1 MFSVR
6 IGLLLVL
13 TSLLLMPAV
22 SQQRDQKPPKSSKT
36 SPARTRE
43 AEELRL
49 SAISTLHSLAQ
60 SVNEIDNVSDRVR
73 IMAEIGDAFWSVDQE
88 TARTMLVRTFKEID
102 KLSVG
107 AERDSER
114 IATQKRALRRLVLSR
129 IAKHEPPLANQLIHD
144 LPDEIPT
151 ADEKAMQRQGI
162 TTPNADALLA
172 IADNH
177 VATDPKRAATIAA
190 YSLQDGLSQG
200 LRNFLIRL
208 RAKDIAAADG
218 LVAAAVGEA
227 SAQHP
232 GRLFD
237 VMVLWD
243 YAYQPKD
250 FYFDGIVLDRD
261 DGTRQNTALAL
272 KRQVLAFAVNAIVEN
287 LQQLPAR
294 DDSAPKNYQAQA
306 QLAQLHSVIQQLL
319 PSMQADW
326 PRGAADLQQALA
338 RVEQE
343 LRAGGQSPPSRPP
356 VDDGESETS
365 AIDNLLKKAAEAS
378 QGEARDSL
386 YLGASFRLLQ
396 LRQYE
401 RGKEIAAKIDDPERR
416 AMIVEPL
423 DFRLVG
429 ELIEKKRLPEAL
441 SVANQLKTME
451 LRIAALARVGRG
463 FIAAGD
469 SQSGLQ
475 TLDAAQSA
483 AIKAEPTI
491 EICAAVLR
499 VAAAFVKSDP
509 IRASEVTTLAIQIL
523 NKAKQ
528 DEIGWG
534 VLAPAGNE
542 DALNFSFKNAPD
554 GGLRSVKTAY
564 PRTGGLADLLSKLEF
579 NQAISLAKSVNK
591 KTLSLAAQAAVCR
604 TAIESTERKTL
615 TANSN

>member
-6 IGLLLVL
+6 IGLLIVL
-13 TSLLLMPAV
+13 TSVLLIPAV

-36 SPARTRE
+36 TPAQNRE

-49 SAISTLHSLAQ
+49 SAVSILHSLAQ

-88 TARTMLVRTFKEID
+88 TARAMLVRTFKEID

-107 AERDSER
+107 TERDSER

-172 IADNH
+172 IADNL

-200 LRNFLIRL
+200 LRSFLIRL

-218 LVAAAVGEA
+218 LAAAAVSEA
-227 SAQHP
+227 AAQHP

-250 FYFDGIVLDRD
+250 FYFDGIVLDRED
-261 DGTRQNTALAL
+261 ATRQNTALAL

-294 DDSAPKNYQAQA
+294 DDSTPKNYQAQA

-326 PRGAADLQQALA
+326 PRGAADLQQALV

-356 VDDGESETS
+356 VDDGKSETS

-378 QGEARDSL
+378 QGDARDSL

-441 SVANQLKTME
+441 SVANQLKSME
-451 LRIAALARVGRG
+451 LRVAALARVGRG

-491 EICAAVLR
+491 EVCAAVLR

-528 DEIGWG
+528 DEIGWN

-542 DALNFSFKNAPD
+542 DALNFSWKNAPD
-554 GGLRSVKTAY
+554 GGLRSLKTAY
-564 PRTGGLADLLSKLEF
+564 PRNGGLADILSKLEF

-604 TAIESTERKTL
+604 TAIESTESKTL

>member
-6 IGLLLVL
+6 AGLLIVL
-13 TSLLLMPAV
+13 TSTLLTPVV
-22 SQQRDQKPPKSSKT
+22 SQQRDQKPAKPAKT
-36 SPARTRE
+36 TPAQKRE

-49 SAISTLHSLAQ
+49 NAVSLLHSLAQ
-60 SVNEIDNVSDRVR
+60 NVNEIDNVAERVR
-73 IMAEIGDAFWSVDQE
+73 VMAEIGDAFWSVDQE
-88 TARTMLVRTFKEID
+88 SSRAMLIRTFKEID
-102 KLSVG
+102 KLS
-107 AERDSER
+107 AASERDPER
-114 IATQKRALRRLVLSR
+114 LANQKRGLRRLVLAR
-129 IAKHEPPLANQLIHD
+129 IAKHEPQLANQLIHE

-151 ADEKAMQRQGI
+151 ENEKAMQRQGI
-162 TTPNADALLA
+162 PTPNAAALLS
-172 IADNH
+172 IAENLL
-177 VATDPKRAATIAA
+177 ATDPKRAAAMAA
-190 YSLQDGLSQG
+190 YSLQDGMSQT

-208 RAKDIAAADG
+208 RAKDSASADG
-218 LVAAAVGEA
+218 LVAAAIGEA

-250 FYFDGIVLDRD
+250 FYFDGISLDREAPAL
-261 DGTRQNTALAL
+261 QNSSLAL

-294 DDSAPKNYQAQA
+294 DDSTPNNYAAQA

-326 PRGAADLQQALA
+326 PRGAADLQQSLV

-343 LRAGGQSPPSRPP
+343 LRASGQSPPSRPSI
-356 VDDGESETS
+356 DDGESGTS

-378 QGEARDSL
+378 QGDGRDGL
-386 YLGASFRLLQ
+386 YLAASFRLLQ
-396 LRQYE
+396 AHQYE
-401 RGKEIAAKIDDPERR
+401 RGKEVAAKIDDPERR

-423 DFRLVG
+423 NFLLVG

-441 SVANQLKTME
+441 SIANQIKTAN
-451 LRIAALARVGRG
+451 LRITALARVGRG

-483 AIKAEPTI
+483 VTKADQTI
-491 EICAAVLR
+491 ETSVATLR
-499 VAAAFVKSDP
+499 VAAAFAKTDP
-509 IRASEVTTLAIQIL
+509 IRTSEAITLAIQIL
-523 NKAKQ
+523 NKVEPANTP
-528 DEIGWG
+528 WS
-534 VLAPAGNE
+534 VLASGSGE
-542 DALNFSFKNAPD
+542 DGLGYTWKNAPD
-554 GGLRSVKTAY
+554 GGMSSLKVNY
-564 PRTGGLADLLSKLEF
+564 PSYGGLTDLLSKLEF
-579 NQAISLAKSVNK
+579 NQAISLAKSVNRK
-591 KTLSLAAQAAVCR
+591 PLSLAAQAAVCR
-604 TAIESTERKTL
+604 RAIESTEGKSL